1 MAYRP
6 HGHARVDPS
15 LGVWKVCQRCGFW
28 YSACDIVWQYDYRGG
43 ATPQNIGIQ
52 VCVRTCLDGLNF
64 NNKLLVLPPDPP
76 PQFYT
81 LPETFAVDQA
91 NYLTT
96 QDESILTTQSAV
108 DLIQSIPNP
117 ASEANTTYL
126 SARLDYPAGVVTT
139 LYLDLFDGDP
149 TSGGTSILLAVTGS
163 ATRINVASNVEAT
176 ATFAENT
183 TDITVTSSA
192 LVAHNVSYVGFYTAS
207 LDGTLLVSGRVALSQ
222 PLIALNTAVV
232 FKAPDLYFDLT

>member
-1 MAYRP
+1 MPYRP
-6 HGHARVDPS
+6 HGRARVNPA
-15 LGVWKVCQRCGFW
+15 LGPWACCDRCQMW
-28 YSACDIVWQYDYRGG
+28 YSMADLTWQYDFRGG
-43 ATPQNIGIQ
+43 STPQQLNLL
-52 VCVRTCLDGLNF
+52 VCRRTCLDELNY
-64 NNKLLVLPPDPP
+64 NNMLLILPPDPP
-76 PQFYT
+76 PQGVIR
-81 LPETFAVDQA
+81 PEFFDVDES
-91 NYLTT
+91 NWLTT

-117 ASEANTTYL
+117 ASSANTTYL

-149 TSGGTSILLAVTGS
+149 TAGGTSILLAITGS
-163 ATRINVASNVEAT
+163 ATRTNIASNVEAT